1 MQVHYDIERL
11 PHFRNAVV
19 TIGTFDGVHSGHQHI
34 LSALKEEAART
45 GGETVVITFDPH
57 PRKIVQ
63 PQASLEL
70 ITTLSEKAALLETR
84 GIDHLVVVPFTAAFA
99 SQEAEDYV
107 SSFLVDR
114 FHPHTLI
121 IGYDH
126 RFGKGR
132 SGGYELLEQLQERYG
147 YRLIEI
153 PQQLLHSIAISS
165 TKIRTSLKQSDVAT
179 ANELLGYPYFFEGT
193 VVHGD
198 KIGRT
203 IGYPTANL
211 QYTDSDKIRLGEG
224 VFAAKAFLGDRVIG
238 GMLSIGKRPTLNDV
252 IERVEIN
259 LFDFDEE
266 IYGSTLRIEVHQY
279 LRAQEKY
286 DSLDALKEQ
295 LHRDKENSLKV
306 LGAL

>member
-1 MQVHYDIERL
+1 MQVHYDIEGL
-11 PHFRNAVV
+11 PRFRNAVI
-19 TIGTFDGVHSGHQHI
+19 TIGTFDGVHKGHQQI
-34 LSALKEEAART
+34 LSALHEEAGRI

-63 PQASLEL
+63 PETSLEL
-70 ITTLSEKAALLETR
+70 ITTLSEKAALLEAC
-84 GIDHLVVVPFTAAFA
+84 GIDHLVVAPFTAAFA
-99 SQEAEDYV
+99 AQEAEEYV

-126 RFGKGR
+126 RFGKDR
-132 SGGYELLEQLQERYG
+132 SGGYELLEQLQEKYG

-153 PQQLLHSIAISS
+153 PRHVLHSIAISS
-165 TKIRTSLKQSDVAT
+165 TKIRSALKESDVAT
-179 ANELLGYPYFFEGT
+179 ANELLGYPYFFEGI

-211 QYTDSDKIRLGEG
+211 HYTDSDKIRLGEG
-224 VFAAKAFLGDRVIG
+224 VYAAKAFLDGRSIN

-259 LFDFDEE
+259 LFDFDKE
-266 IYGSTLRIEVHQY
+266 IYDSTLRIEVHHY

-286 DSLDALKEQ
+286 GSLEALKQQ
-295 LHRDKENSLKV
+295 LHQDKLDSIRL
-306 LGAL
+306 L